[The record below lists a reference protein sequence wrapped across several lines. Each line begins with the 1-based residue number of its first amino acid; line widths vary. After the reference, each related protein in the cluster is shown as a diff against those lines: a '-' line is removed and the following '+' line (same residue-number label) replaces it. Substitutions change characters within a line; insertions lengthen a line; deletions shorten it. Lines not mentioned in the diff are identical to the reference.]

1 MTLYTSDGN
10 AESLATTK
18 RTQRNKSCI

>member
-18 RTQRNKSCI
+18 RTPRNKSCI